1 MSKKDT
7 YNRVFPFKI
16 RYQNRDI
23 ADEGRLNAFE
33 KLVER
38 GFGDLER
45 AIGDIYNTE
54 NATNSS
60 LSNQPLYINSLGRSL
75 GPMSEIIPPLSGIQ
89 PYSPVLASRLASA
102 TYNVIPHPDQV
113 VKCEVGCKFDSLA
126 SSTSTARSCLK
137 NRTAFYRINEGA
149 QTGICQATDCPDWS
163 GRSGRSIDTLICDPN
178 EVGNS
183 YREYKIVTPPELRT
197 VDTFRVAFYSNAGT
211 NYDRYRIDT
220 PGHTGFNDSNRSDPS
235 KSWATTTN
243 SELAASGIGGTI
255 KYEFPNLDTSSTY
268 IVVVEIPAVAA
279 SQIISVNSIPQA
291 VIDSTDLQ
299 PTRVLIDLS
308 SIVGSSRLLV
318 TAKPAGSALNDSAS
332 ISQIWVIKVSQ
343 SHHRNY
349 GHPLLLPMV
358 LDDLQPGTEIPPNFL
373 QLFDTDIS
381 SNRIIDKIRVFSGR
395 FNPKSAANQNT
406 YRDNF
411 DITLFGNQ
419 ELEVGNDRYLG
430 VTVGTSVATA
440 VGSLLEAFIEHVSN
454 ESIHM
459 SKEAVCELLADRS
472 FCCDDR
478 LKVVIASLQ
487 PTTRVAGSSP
497 STYYI
502 NAYIYGGFPDYTVT
516 VDWGDGSSDESISL
530 ISGIQTYTIGSDIGL
545 DQDPYQ
551 FSHAYTDYGRY
562 NLTFDVTDDPDIFG
576 CSASITSQVSPFI
589 VGSAPD
595 VLPEIRLDRVT
606 SYDAYEFTTMSD
618 GYAFTETPEAD
629 WTANPVYHILTQVH
643 NTDLEDGKP
652 AIYSWTFDNPN
663 GLAFQFY
670 YENVS
675 GIQGEQ
681 LAFTGGN
688 GTLANDFIQQDSLAL
703 TLNGVSYS
711 LDTDYTVN
719 WQTGAVVLVGS
730 GIGQE
735 ETVDAAYFH
744 YWYAGDLAAVSGA
757 DQWIA
762 LGSETSSTT
771 TSGSVIALSDLT
783 YRTDL
788 NTIRFKVREL

>member
-16 RYQNRDI
+16 RYQNKDI
-23 ADEGRLNAFE
+23 VDEGRLNAFE

-89 PYSPVLASRLASA
+89 PFSPALASRLAGA

-149 QTGICQATDCPDWS
+149 QTGICQTTDCPDWS

-178 EVGNS
+178 EVGNT

-197 VDTFRVAFYSNAGT
+197 VDTFTVAFYSNAGT
-211 NYDRYRIDT
+211 SYDRYRIDT
-220 PGHTGFNDSNRSDPS
+220 PGHAGFNDSNRSDPS

-243 SELAASGIGGTI
+243 SELAASGIGGMI
-255 KYEFPNLDTSSTY
+255 KYEYPNLDTSSTY

-318 TAKPAGSALNDSAS
+318 TARPVGTGLDDTAN
-332 ISQIWVIKVSQ
+332 ISQIWIIEVSQ
-343 SHHRNY
+343 NHHRNY
-349 GHPLLLPMV
+349 GHPLLLPIV

-373 QLFDTDIS
+373 QLFDTDS
-381 SNRIIDKIRVFSGR
+381 AVNRIIDKIRVFSAR
-395 FNPKSAANQNT
+395 FNPKGETNQSAF
-406 YRDNF
+406 RDNF
-411 DITLFGNQ
+411 DVTIFGNQ
-419 ELEVGNDRYLG
+419 ELEVNNNRYLG

-454 ESIHM
+454 ESIHL
-459 SKEAVCELLADRS
+459 SKEQVCELLADRS

-478 LKVVIASLQ
+478 LKVVIASLE
-487 PTTRVAGSSP
+487 PTTRTTGSSP

-502 NAYIYGGFPDYTVT
+502 NTYIYGGFPPYDV
-516 VDWGDGSSDESISL
+516 VIDWGDGVSDTDIV
-530 ISGIQTYTIGSDIGL
+530 SGVQTYSITDDVGL
-545 DQDPYQ
+545 DKTPYQ
-551 FSHAYTDYGRY
+551 FSHSYSGFGRY
-562 NLTFDVTDDPDIFG
+562 NLEFDVSDNPDIFG

-595 VLPEIRLDRVT
+595 VLPEIRLDRFS
-606 SYDAYEFTTMSD
+606 SYDTFLFTSMAD
-618 GYAFTETPEAD
+618 GYAFTETPEVD
-629 WTANPVYHILTQVH
+629 WTSNPIYHVLTQVH

-675 GIQGEQ
+675 GVQAES
-681 LAFTGGN
+681 LAFTAGAA
-688 GTLANDFIQQDSLAL
+688 TLANDLIQQDSLAL
-703 TLNGVSYS
+703 TSNGVSFA
-711 LDTDYTVN
+711 LTTDYTVD
-719 WQTGAVVLVGS
+719 WETGAVTLVGL
-730 GIGQE
+730 GIGQND
-735 ETVDAAYFH
+735 TVDAAYFH
-744 YWYAGDLAAVSGA
+744 YWFAANSGEVSGVN
-757 DQWIA
+757 QWIA

-771 TSGSVIALSDLT
+771 TSGSVISLSDLT
-783 YRTDL
+783 FRTDL